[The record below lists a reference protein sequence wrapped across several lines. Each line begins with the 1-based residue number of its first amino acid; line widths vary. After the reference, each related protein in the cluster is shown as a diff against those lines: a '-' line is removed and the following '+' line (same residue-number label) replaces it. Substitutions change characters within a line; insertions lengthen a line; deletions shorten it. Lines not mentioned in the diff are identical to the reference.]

1 MEYDLSRWVFNRKK
15 NWWKVQDL
23 SSLIV
28 VCPSKWIA
36 QCAKKSLLFRDI
48 RIKVIPTGV
57 DTNIFKPV
65 DKSLARKMLNLPQ
78 DKSLILFGA
87 DKVFKTIRKGGH
99 LLSDTLAE
107 LSKRFSNMENNVE
120 IVVFGTWR
128 EFDDWSL
135 PFRVHPLGRFINDI
149 SLPVVYSAC
158 DVFVSA
164 STEDNLPNTVIEALA
179 CGIPSV
185 AFNVGGLPELIDHRS
200 NGYLAQPFDVKDL
213 AEGIFW
219 VIQEISNSPFLSHHA
234 RQKAN
239 NFF

>member
-1 MEYDLSRWVFNRKK
+1 MLSGIRLVERHKRIRQADAVTLYWICDGMLGIKTIGKLLRLKKPLIWRLSDMWPFTGGCHYSTTCDRYEINCGKCPQLGSTMEYDLSRWVFNRKK

-120 IVVFGTWR
+120 IVVFGT
-128 EFDDWSL
+128 
-135 PFRVHPLGRFINDI
+135 
-149 SLPVVYSAC
+149 
-158 DVFVSA
+158 
-164 STEDNLPNTVIEALA
+164 
-179 CGIPSV
+179 
-185 AFNVGGLPELIDHRS
+185 
-200 NGYLAQPFDVKDL
+200 
-213 AEGIFW
+213 
-219 VIQEISNSPFLSHHA
+219 
-234 RQKAN
+234 
-239 NFF
+239 